1 MSGDNPGPVPE
12 KDKGDKDKSVAV
24 LGNEL
29 LGLVIAYAKQET
41 LDPLKSLGRF
51 VAWGVAGALL
61 IATGGVLLALAA
73 VRAAQSE
80 TGAHLHG
87 NLSWVP
93 YAGGL
98 IVALVG
104 AVWSV
109 SRIFK
114 GTTAE

>member
-1 MSGDNPGPVPE
+1 MSGETDGA
-12 KDKGDKDKSVAV
+12 GTDKSVTGKSVTV

-29 LGLVIAYAKQET
+29 LSLVVAYAKQET
-41 LDPLKSLGRF
+41 IDPLKSLARF
-51 VAWGVAGALL
+51 VAWGVAGAFL

-73 VRAAQSE
+73 VRAAQAES
-80 TGAHLHG
+80 GAHLHG

-98 IVALVG
+98 LLASVG
-104 AVWSV
+104 AAWAV

-114 GTTAE
+114 GTTAR

>member
-1 MSGDNPGPVPE
+1 MSGE
-12 KDKGDKDKSVAV
+12 KSGTGENKNVTL

-41 LDPLKSLGRF
+41 IDPLKSLARF
-51 VAWGVAGALL
+51 VAFGVAGAIL

-73 VRAAQSE
+73 VRAAQAE
-80 TGAHLHG
+80 TGAHLYG
-87 NLSWVP
+87 NLTWVP

-98 IVALVG
+98 LLAGIG
-104 AVWSV
+104 AIWAV

-114 GTTAE
+114 GTGAR